1 MKSLFSFK
9 IYDTVQDIPVEWD
22 TLSKKNIFLSRD
34 YLRILETAPP
44 QNMSCRFVALFH
56 EEEII
61 GICISQFLDLSQIP
75 SFGERDHCLRTKIRN
90 FVFKKFGSKVL
101 IIGNNMLTGQNGIA
115 FSKKAPQKTIIK
127 QLKQASNA
135 LEHLYQKQGKKPHL
149 TIFKD
154 FSKTQIKDFDI
165 TEFDSFYRF
174 STQPNMIFDIKNSW
188 ETFDNYLAELNKKY
202 RDQYKR
208 ARKKSESLHKQKMSL
223 SEIQKHKK
231 EIHELYMNV
240 AQKAAFNTFY
250 LGENH
255 FEIFKKNL
263 KDHFLFYGYF
273 NENKLIGFNTLIKNG
288 TDIDTYFLG
297 YDENCQ
303 KEKMLYL
310 NMLYD
315 MIGYSINKK
324 YRRIIFARTAL
335 EIKSS
340 VGAKAVD
347 MFGLIKHNNPILNVL
362 VSKTFKYFEPKI
374 EWQERNPFK

>member
-1 MKSLFSFK
+1 MAA
-9 IYDTVQDIPVEWD
+9 
-22 TLSKKNIFLSRD
+22 KNIFLSLD
-34 YLRILETAPP
+34 YLKVLETAAPD
-44 QNMSCRFVALFH
+44 NMSCHFISLFH
-56 EEEII
+56 EQEII
-61 GICISQFLDLSQIP
+61 GIAISQFLDLSQIP
-75 SFGERDHCLRTKIRN
+75 SFGERDNCLRTKIRN

-101 IIGNNMLTGQNGIA
+101 IIGNNMLTGQNGIC
-115 FSKKAPQKTIIK
+115 FNTKIPTKTLVNLLKKATDT
-127 QLKQASNA
+127 
-135 LEHLYQKQGKKPHL
+135 LEQDFKKQGNQPHL

-154 FSKTQIKDFDI
+154 YSDTEINYFETP
-165 TEFDSFYRF
+165 EFDSFYRF
-174 STQPNMIFDIKNSW
+174 STQPNMIFNIRDSW
-188 ETFDNYLAELNKKY
+188 QLFDDYIADKNKKY

-208 ARKKSESLHKQKMSL
+208 ARKKSDAITKQKLSL
-223 SEIQKHKK
+223 EDIRRLNDR
-231 EIHELYMNV
+231 IHHLYLNV

-250 LGENH
+250 LGKNH

-263 KDHFLFYGYF
+263 KDKFLFYGYF
-273 NENKLIGFNTLIKNG
+273 NENELIGFNTLIKNG
-288 TDIDTYFLG
+288 ADIDTYFLG

-324 YRRIIFARTAL
+324 YNRIIFARTAL

-347 MFGLIKHNNPILNVL
+347 MFGLIKHNNPFLNL
-362 VSKTFKYFEPKI
+362 FVSRVFSYFEPKI